1 MQQITGASALRRDP
15 APSRWSYR
23 VQRLWLTPLFRQ
35 LLRIGLPMASVF
47 FFAAW
52 FLNDPATRD
61 AITDKAAEIRRS
73 VAERPEFMVKLMA
86 IDGAS
91 DELGDDIR
99 EVLPVDFP
107 VSSFDL
113 DLDAMQAVVQDL
125 DAVATVD
132 LRIRPGGILQVQVSE
147 RLPAI
152 VWRIDGYLELLDES
166 GRRVA
171 ALASRA
177 QRADLPLI
185 VGEGADQAVPEALR
199 LLTAAA
205 PLNARLRGLM
215 RIGERRWTLVLDRDQ
230 RILLPE
236 TGPVAALERVIAL
249 DQAQDLLARDLAA
262 VDMRNP
268 DRPTLRMSPQAVEE
282 FRRIKALDSGDA
294 LR

>member
-1 MQQITGASALRRDP
+1 MRSMKPAPAPRRDP

-23 VQRLWLTPLFRQ
+23 VQRLWLTPLFR
-35 LLRIGLPMASVF
+35 LFMRVGLPMASVF

-52 FLNDPATRD
+52 FLNDPATRE
-61 AITDKAAEIRRS
+61 AIADKVAEIRRS

-91 DELGDDIR
+91 DELGEDIR

-113 DLDAMQAVVQDL
+113 DLDAMQAVVQGL
-125 DAVATVD
+125 DAVATAD
-132 LRIRPGGILQVQVSE
+132 LRIRPGGILQVQVNE

-152 VWRIDGYLELLDES
+152 VWRVDGYLELLDDT

-185 VGEGADQAVPEALR
+185 VGEGADRAVPEALQ
-199 LLTAAA
+199 LLAAAA
-205 PLNARLRGLM
+205 PLNARLRGLA

-236 TGPVAALERVIAL
+236 TGAVQALERVIAL

-268 DRPTLRMSPQAVEE
+268 DRPTLRMAPQAVED